1 MRKLSRLE
9 KKRIAI
15 GGGLITAVVL
25 FGLGIAIIPP
35 KVKDYLSVPETVST
49 NSVSS
54 KITEDYSN
62 RRYIGDVTY
71 TGPIKYP
78 ELYDY
83 PFKRSESYKRN
94 KDLQRVDKEKA
105 VSIVKGFF
113 NDLYNT
119 GYREIASD
127 AEGYKDKLLKYF
139 DIQDMLFINTNQ
151 SEYFCDF
158 TFPQDYIEQV
168 SDHIVGNEINAH
180 AEFITNESLVY
191 SDGFYYIRGM
201 LEYTPYNSD
210 DSLAASGETQTY
222 MLDVEFKNSVDDLG
236 SYQITGIEPVKGYME
251 SVSENEAKE

>member
-1 MRKLSRLE
+1 MRKPSRFE

-25 FGLGIAIIPP
+25 LGLGIAIIPP
-35 KVKDYLSVPETVST
+35 KVTNYLAVPEAVST
-49 NSVSS
+49 NNVSAS
-54 KITEDYSN
+54 ITEDYSN

-94 KDLQRVDKEKA
+94 KDLERVDKEKA
-105 VSIVKGFF
+105 VSLVTSFF
-113 NDLYNT
+113 NDFYNT

-127 AEGYKDKLLKYF
+127 ADGYKDKLLKYF
-139 DIQDMLFINTNQ
+139 DIQDMLFVNTSQNA
-151 SEYFCDF
+151 YFCDF
-158 TFPQDYIEQV
+158 TFPQDYIEQI
-168 SDHIVGNEINAH
+168 SDYVVGNEINAH
-180 AEFITNESLVY
+180 AEFITNESLIY

-210 DSLAASGETQTY
+210 DSSAVSGEMQTY
-222 MLDVEFKNSVDDLG
+222 MLDVEFKNSVDG
-236 SYQITGIEPVKGYME
+236 PGTYQITSIEPVKGYNE
-251 SVSENEAKE
+251 SVSENQSKE